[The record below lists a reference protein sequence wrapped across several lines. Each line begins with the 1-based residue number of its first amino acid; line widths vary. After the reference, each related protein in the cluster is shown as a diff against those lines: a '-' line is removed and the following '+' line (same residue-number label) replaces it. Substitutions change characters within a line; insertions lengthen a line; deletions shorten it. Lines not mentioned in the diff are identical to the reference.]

1 MRSDTIPLRGRGADG
16 HNLLVSDALGLPGVP
31 LATGHCPI
39 HNWPR
44 SASHPIV
51 AGVAAVP
58 EGCSRAGHGRARRR
72 LRPQHGHGTGRD
84 VCGFPLS
91 SSRAAI
97 WDVVAAPDGRSRAQ
111 RRLRPQCCHR
121 TGRDAGGVRGFLRSS
136 SRGAISVVAV
146 PEGRYRSDHSRAR
159 RRLRPQR
166 CHWTGRDAR
175 GVRGFPRNN
184 PRASISDI
192 VAVPEGR
199 CRSGHGRA
207 RGRLWPQCHHRT
219 GGDAG
224 GVRSFGK
231 HREAQLAEAS
241 ACGDGLRDPLWSHE
255 VEAHCTTRGAIMQ
268 GGPLLRHAQPRADH
282 VRGPALREAGRQLST
297 M

>member
-72 LRPQHGHGTGRD
+72 LRPQR
-84 VCGFPLS
+84 
-91 SSRAAI
+91 
-97 WDVVAAPDGRSRAQ
+97 
-111 RRLRPQCCHR
+111 CHW
-121 TGRDAGGVRGFLRSS
+121 TGRDAGGVRGFPRSS
-136 SRGAISVVAV
+136 SRAAISV
-146 PEGRYRSDHSRAR
+146 
-159 RRLRPQR
+159 
-166 CHWTGRDAR
+166 
-175 GVRGFPRNN
+175 
-184 PRASISDI
+184 

>member
-146 PEGRYRSDHSRAR
+146 PEGR
-159 RRLRPQR
+159 
-166 CHWTGRDAR
+166 
-175 GVRGFPRNN
+175 
-184 PRASISDI
+184 
-192 VAVPEGR
+192 